1 MKVALCIGHSP
12 QDGGANCILG
22 GQSEYE
28 FWRQHLPTLR
38 KELEERGHEAVI
50 VNRSDAGG
58 TTPSYA
64 AMACNVTG
72 ADLAVEF
79 HFNSSSSAYA
89 SGTESYYWHSSERG
103 KLAAQLIND
112 GMCMALGLPIRGIK
126 PVSDPKDRS
135 YNYFR
140 MTKMPAVLVEPSFA
154 GSNVTD
160 CERLQT
166 RVSHLC
172 KCIAI
177 SINTYAQ

>member
-1 MKVALCIGHSP
+1 MKIALCIGHSP

-28 FWRQHLPTLR
+28 FWRQHLPTL
-38 KELEERGHEAVI
+38 KAELEALGHKAEI

-64 AMACNVTG
+64 AIACNATG

-79 HFNSSSSAYA
+79 HFNSAESSYA
-89 SGTESYYWHSSERG
+89 SGTESYYWHTSESG

-112 GMCMALGLPIRGIK
+112 GMCIALGLPIRGIK
-126 PVSDPKDRS
+126 PVSRPSDRS
-135 YNYFR
+135 VSFFR
-140 MTKMPAVLVEPSFA
+140 VTKMPAVLVEPSFA

-166 RVSHLC
+166 RVSRLC

-177 SINTYAQ
+177 SINTYAK